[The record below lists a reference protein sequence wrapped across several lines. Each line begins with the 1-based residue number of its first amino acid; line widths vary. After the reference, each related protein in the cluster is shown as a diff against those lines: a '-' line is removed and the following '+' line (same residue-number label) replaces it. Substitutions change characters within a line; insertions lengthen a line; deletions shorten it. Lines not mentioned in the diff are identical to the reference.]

1 MFSDTATHLIQEILG
16 GERTLGQRVSNE
28 QDLIKIVQSGL
39 PQTALEALSERFD
52 LSADLVVATLRLQT
66 PTSIHHM
73 KQIQP
78 NARNVSDEQVRLS
91 VDESDR
97 LLRLAMVTAIAVD
110 ILGDQ
115 REVSAWLQVP
125 NRALGGVTPLSRMD
139 THVGARQVECVLGR
153 IEHGVFS

>member
-16 GERTLGQRVSNE
+16 GERTLGQCVSNE
-28 QDLIKIVQSGL
+28 QDLIKIVRSGL
-39 PQTALEALSERFD
+39 PQAALEALSQRFD
-52 LSADLVVATLRLQT
+52 LSTDLVVATLELQT

-73 KQIQP
+73 KQLQP
-78 NARNVSDEQVRLS
+78 NARNAATAQVRLS

-97 LLRLAMVTAIAVD
+97 LLRLAMVAAIAVD
-110 ILGDQ
+110 ILGGQ
-115 REVSAWLQVP
+115 REVSAWLQAP

-139 THVGARQVECVLGR
+139 TDVGVRQVECVLGR